1 MGIFIFT
8 AVSKS
13 VTEKEWDKVYKET
26 LTLMEALPFAERGTI
41 TCEGKE
47 IVCAVRTKEREVA
60 FGESKERG
68 WCTTMD
74 YNSLDGAEE
83 YFIPEKL
90 VDDRMLNPSAGD
102 AMLEA
107 LPAYMNYDSEDER
120 FCQTYSILGGKTQ
133 GCAYHMYLLSVACLI
148 EDRLGEKA
156 FVYGD
161 ITYGQCRKA
170 VKMANEYL
178 EKPIEIPARC
188 EAERLYR
195 RIRKLSFDEIEQME
209 LFEQFYL
216 GIRDECFYKFEREHF
231 QKNTT
236 RNYWKRKFEHSY
248 IGTTSFQKNLKK
260 YLSSGLGLAELCSVV
275 NMRDKDG
282 NYQYERFVQS
292 VMDTKIHIKEKD
304 TEDYLEIR
312 QNSEQPYGTGTLMAE
327 FLFDSAHNPS
337 VERCIPIEEIR
348 TELKNGIG
356 TEYDVD
362 HYIDRYLEEEEA
374 APEID
379 ISKWD
384 DGEDESLELTDADMV
399 KIFAQMIKQEKDDLQ
414 KQKEQ
419 YEIVEYE
426 DLLEY
431 KNGCSVEPG
440 LQDVLRKSILF
451 YQETIREERYH
462 ILMSGTHEERCR
474 YLIEQNRHLL
484 LRDREWMTIFSEIEK
499 YPETYE
505 RYYPMV
511 RVQISSI
518 RLMHMVRAFV
528 VNDELY
534 EYAKEM
540 VNVAELDTEL
550 NKGYADM
557 KAEKTKPAKQ
567 AFADIRR
574 DCRIRKRNGSD
585 CEGI

>member
-1 MGIFIFT
+1 MRS
-8 AVSKS
+8 A
-13 VTEKEWDKVYKET
+13 YK
-26 LTLMEALPFAERGTI
+26 RN
-41 TCEGKE
+41 
-47 IVCAVRTKEREVA
+47 EVA

-120 FCQTYSILGGKTQ
+120 FCQTYSIPGGKTQ

-161 ITYGQCRKA
+161 ITYEQCRKA
-170 VKMANEYL
+170 VKIANEYL
-178 EKPIEIPARC
+178 EKPIVIPARC

-195 RIRKLSFDEIEQME
+195 RIRKLSFDEIEQIE

-216 GIRDECFYKFEREHF
+216 GVRDECFYKFEREHF
-231 QKNTT
+231 HKNTI

-248 IGTTSFQKNLKK
+248 IGTTAFQKNLKK
-260 YLSSGLGLAELCSVV
+260 YLSSGLGLTELCSVV

-304 TEDYLEIR
+304 TEDYLEIC
-312 QNSEQPYGTGTLMAE
+312 QNSEQPYRTGTLMAK
-327 FLFDSAHNPS
+327 FLFDSAQNPR
-337 VERCIPIEEIR
+337 VERYIPIEEIR
-348 TELKNGIG
+348 TEL
-356 TEYDVD
+356 
-362 HYIDRYLEEEEA
+362 
-374 APEID
+374 
-379 ISKWD
+379 
-384 DGEDESLELTDADMV
+384 
-399 KIFAQMIKQEKDDLQ
+399 
-414 KQKEQ
+414 
-419 YEIVEYE
+419 
-426 DLLEY
+426 

-484 LRDREWMTIFSEIEK
+484 IRDCEWMTIFSEIEK
-499 YPETYE
+499 YPATYE

-557 KAEKTKPAKQ
+557 KAEKTKSAKQ

-574 DCRIRKRNGSD
+574 DCRMRKHNGSD